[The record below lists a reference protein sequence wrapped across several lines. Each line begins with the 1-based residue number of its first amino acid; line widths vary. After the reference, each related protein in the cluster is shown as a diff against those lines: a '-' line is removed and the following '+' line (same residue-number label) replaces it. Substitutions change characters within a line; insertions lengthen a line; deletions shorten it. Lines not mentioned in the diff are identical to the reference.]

1 MLCET
6 NDVKNQYNQIAKSFS
21 KTRYKKWDC
30 VIKFLKDIK
39 PSDKVLELGCGN
51 GKNIYDIK
59 DQSLGVDICPELCN
73 ICKEKGI
80 KVIESDILN
89 FNTDQ
94 KFDYILCI
102 AVIHHLNKHDDRIKL
117 IRKIKSLL
125 KENGKAIITCWNT
138 NEIRYNFNHGDNMV
152 KFGQINRYYYIFEPN
167 ELYNLCKNELTI
179 INNYEEC
186 FNDIVIFQ

>member
-1 MLCET
+1 MICET
-6 NDVKNQYNQIAKSFS
+6 KDIKNQYNQIAKSFS

-30 VIKFLKDIK
+30 VINFLKDIK
-39 PSDKVLELGCGN
+39 TSDKVLELGCGN

-59 DQSLGVDICPELCN
+59 DQALGVDICPELCN

-80 KVIESDILN
+80 TVIESDILN
-89 FNTDQ
+89 FNIDQ

-102 AVIHHLNKHDDRIKL
+102 AVIHHLNKQDDRIKL

-138 NEIRYNFNHGDNMV
+138 NETRYTFTPGDNLV
-152 KFGQINRYYYIFEPN
+152 KFGQINRYYYIFKPN
-167 ELYNLCKNELTI
+167 ELYELCKNELNV

-186 FNDIVIFQ
+186 FNDIVIVQ

>member
-1 MLCET
+1 MLSDE
-6 NDVKNQYNQIAKSFS
+6 VKNQYSTIAKSFS
-21 KTRYKKWDC
+21 KSRYKKWLC
-30 VIKFLKDIK
+30 VDNFLKDIK
-39 PSDKVLELGCGN
+39 STDYILELGCGN

-59 DQSLGVDICPELCN
+59 QQSLGVDICPELCN

-80 KVIESDILN
+80 SVIESNILD
-89 FNTDQ
+89 FNTDL

-102 AVIHHLNKHDDRIKL
+102 AVIHHLSNLEDRIKL
-117 IRKIKSLL
+117 IKKIKSFL

-138 NEIRYNFNHGDNMV
+138 NETKYRFIHGDNLV

-167 ELYNLCKNELTI
+167 ELYNLCKNEFTI

-186 FNDIVIFQ
+186 FNDIVILQL